1 MNRSR
6 MLILAA
12 AAFAIAVAVTVFT
25 YRALRDRLQ
34 PSIDDTT
41 QIVVAAQAVS
51 IGARLQA
58 ADLRMA
64 PWPRAVPLE
73 GSFRR
78 MSDAVGRGVVMPM
91 VLNEPI
97 LESKLAASGA
107 GGGLMA
113 AIPDGMRAV
122 SVKVN
127 DVIGVAGFAVPGSR
141 VDVILSG
148 SPAKNGEVEMSK
160 VILEN
165 VQVLAAGQNVTNDAN
180 GKPQSVQVV
189 TLLVT
194 PNDSEKLALASV
206 DGRIQLSLRNPLDLE
221 RMNPNAVRR
230 ESLYGASS
238 GTTSGTPEKPL
249 SPSPAAPKPAG
260 PRVTTPKPEPPVP
273 VAQVTPPPAPPA
285 PVIVVPPKLQLQVI
299 QGTKIETV
307 TFEKKTDVPGGNN

>member
-1 MNRSR
+1 

-58 ADLRMA
+58 ADLRLA

-189 TLLVT
+189 TLLVS
-194 PNDSEKLALASV
+194 PGDSQKLALASV
-206 DGRIQLSLRNPLDLE
+206 DGKIQLSLRNPLDLE

-238 GTTSGTPEKPL
+238 GTPEKL
-249 SPSPAAPKPAG
+249 PAPAPKPAG
-260 PRVTTPKPEPPVP
+260 PRVATPKPEPPVP

-285 PVIVVPPKLQLQVI
+285 PVIVAPPKLQFQLI
-299 QGTKIETV
+299 QGTKTETV
-307 TFEKKTDVPGGNN
+307 TFEKKTDAPGGNN